1 MENKE
6 AIELLKGVAVYAD
19 REFKND
25 LNLAIA
31 ALEQQEKAFDEW
43 CTDCKEYD
51 KERHCCHRF
60 TKVIRQA
67 VEEHRRECPDSKWTP
82 VSEALPKE
90 KAEYNVTI
98 KGEYG
103 LPPYVD
109 ACYWNDNDNVFED
122 WNGYYE
128 DYIPVSNVIAW
139 RPLPEPYME
148 DEA

>member
-1 MENKE
+1 MDNKE

-19 REFKND
+19 TEYKKA
-25 LNLAIA
+25 LSLAIA
-31 ALEQQEKAFDEW
+31 ALEQQERDRW
-43 CTDCKEYD
+43 
-51 KERHCCHRF
+51 
-60 TKVIRQA
+60 I
-67 VEEHRRECPDSKWTP
+67 P
-82 VSEALPKE
+82 VSEAPPKE

-103 LPPYVD
+103 LLPYVD

-139 RPLPEPYME
+139 RPLPKPYQE
-148 DEA
+148 DKA